1 MPIVR
6 LPRHGAHDVTPA
18 APNAPRSE
26 GLESVLTQDA
36 DIERWPE
43 SCREPTGTGG
53 RAREGWAMGARRVT
67 DGYPTV
73 QSGPEQWVKG
83 QATCAPDVLS
93 PAVTSHARALR
104 GIMLGGWLSPAP
116 TRAAPRVARD
126 YARGLAVTRPDTRR
140 AARCA
145 GWCSGVAAHP
155 TCHAPRRAL
164 RGMVLGGWRS
174 PALTRATP
182 RVARDGARGL
192 PLTRPDTRR
201 AARCAGWCS
210 GVGVHPPDARRP
222 LPANPRAVLC
232 FYGPSALM

>member
-53 RAREGWAMGARRVT
+53 GAREGWAMGARRVT

-73 QSGPEQWVKG
+73 QWVKG

-145 GWCSGVAAHP
+145 GWCSGV
-155 TCHAPRRAL
+155 
-164 RGMVLGGWRS
+164 
-174 PALTRATP
+174 
-182 RVARDGARGL
+182 
-192 PLTRPDTRR
+192 
-201 AARCAGWCS
+201 
-210 GVGVHPPDARRP
+210 GVHPPDARRP

-232 FYGPSALM
+232 LGIKHGRAGQKSRLVDSEHTSRVMRAE